1 MGVSKYEN
9 CYVAFLDILGF
20 KELLEHNNMEEIRK
34 IFEEIREFRPN
45 PFVELPAHDQIKFHI
60 MSDSIIVYVDADIQD
75 SFISL
80 VEVCYQIQ
88 ISLLRREKPI
98 LLRGGIAKGN
108 LYRDKDVIFGTGLS
122 RANSLENGLA
132 SYPRIIF
139 TGATL
144 NEGLENSR
152 YTGIW
157 DNLSMFYLMDNDDLY
172 YIDFLHITYYFKHLY
187 NTETTDTDLAIMN
200 YFEKLDYFVN
210 DHLSYELNP
219 SIRTKYLWL
228 KRKINAAIDNTTEL
242 KNHFLELDNKKREEQ
257 RTNIMKR
264 ISEGDKS

>member
-1 MGVSKYEN
+1 MEVSKYEN

-20 KELLEHNNMEEIRK
+20 KDLLEHNNMEEIRK

-45 PFVELPAHDQIKFHI
+45 PFVELPAHDHIKFHI

-80 VEVCYQIQ
+80 TEVCYQIQ
-88 ISLLRREKPI
+88 IYLLRREQPV

-122 RANSLENGLA
+122 RAYSLENALA

-139 TGATL
+139 TEATL

-172 YIDFLHITYYFKHLY
+172 YIDFLYITYYFKHLY
-187 NTETTDTDLAIMN
+187 NTETNDTDLAIMN
-200 YFEKLDYFVN
+200 YFEKLDNFVN
-210 DHLSYELNP
+210 EHLSDELNP

-228 KRKINAAIDNTTEL
+228 KEKINATIYNTPKL
-242 KNHFLELDNKKREEQ
+242 RKHFEEYDNKKKEARREYL
-257 RTNIMKR
+257 RMKIR
-264 ISEGDKS
+264 EGDKS